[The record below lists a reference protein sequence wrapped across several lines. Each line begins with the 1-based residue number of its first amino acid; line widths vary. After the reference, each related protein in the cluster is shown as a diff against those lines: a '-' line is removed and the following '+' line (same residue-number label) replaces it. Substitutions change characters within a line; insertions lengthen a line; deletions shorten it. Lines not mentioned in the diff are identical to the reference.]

1 MLSAHWIYGFTA
13 CLIIA
18 LGLRATLLAD
28 AMLQRVI
35 AINVMG
41 AGVFMM
47 LITIAYRGEDVAP
60 DPVPH
65 ALVLTG
71 IVVAVSATALALAL
85 LRRLMLEEK
94 KEEQNDD

>member
-1 MLSAHWIYGFTA
+1 MIASRRKKHADGTVALRPGRLPGYRHWTGK
-13 CLIIA
+13 
-18 LGLRATLLAD
+18 RAPGQL
-28 AMLQRVI
+28 

-47 LITIAYRGEDVAP
+47 LIAVAYRGPDLAP

-85 LRRLMLEEK
+85 ARRLDR
-94 KEEQNDD
+94 EQDDG